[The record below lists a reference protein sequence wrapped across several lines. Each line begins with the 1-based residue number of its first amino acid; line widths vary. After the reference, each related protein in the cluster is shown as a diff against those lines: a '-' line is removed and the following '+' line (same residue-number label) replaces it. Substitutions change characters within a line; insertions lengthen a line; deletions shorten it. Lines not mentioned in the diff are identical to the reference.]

1 LRVFWHVSSSS
12 ISIVSILIYRALTF
26 ENCCHQKEGDGEGE
40 RESGE
45 GGGEARQRRMWRAI
59 REKKTKKRDVCRR
72 GGSRYVYMCVCIDT
86 LIHTYIYT
94 HTHTRTHT
102 QYTQEQAAA
111 VTGMW
116 ETASA
121 SASFSRHALQ
131 GLQGL
136 QGLQDASNGGG
147 GSGAGVGSG
156 RGWRASE
163 EDFFFSKFNFAGGTP
178 SAVDSSLSFD
188 SALSFAAPRDAARVE
203 EHVLGHRRRG
213 DAAVRREGRRMADV
227 CLVQVQTFCMY
238 VCVYVC

>member
-1 LRVFWHVSSSS
+1 VESNKRE
-12 ISIVSILIYRALTF
+12 
-26 ENCCHQKEGDGEGE
+26 EN
-40 RESGE
+40 
-45 GGGEARQRRMWRAI
+45 
-59 REKKTKKRDVCRR
+59 EKKGRLQKR
-72 GGSRYVYMCVCIDT
+72 GEQVCIHVCVYRYT
-86 LIHTYIYT
+86 HTHIYIHT

-102 QYTQEQAAA
+102 QSTQEQAAA